1 MTNKYDIPAQCRETE
16 IDVLART
23 IWGEARGEGSIG
35 MQAVACVILNR
46 WKVAQSRGGRYW
58 WGNSI
63 IAICRK
69 PYQFSAWNR
78 NDPNFR
84 KMRRVDESNI
94 YFVTAKRLARRAVY
108 GMLEDPTGGAT
119 HYHAIGITAIWAHG
133 EKPCAVIGDHIF
145 YKLVEI

>member
-1 MTNKYDIPAQCRETE
+1 MKKRNDIPALCRETE

-23 IWGEARGEGSIG
+23 IWGEARGEGTIG
-35 MQAVACVILNR
+35 MQAVACVVLNR
-46 WKVAQSRGGRYW
+46 LRVAKARGRYW

-63 IAICRK
+63 ISICRK

-78 NDPNFR
+78 NDPNYR
-84 KMRRVDESNI
+84 KMLRVDDGDP
-94 YFVTAKRLARRAVY
+94 YYMTARRLARRAVY

-119 HYHAIGITAIWAHG
+119 HYHSVGITAIWAHG

-145 YKLVEI
+145 YKLVDA